1 MIKINNPY
9 NLLDKHLCFG
19 CSDKNPIGLKLNFTK
34 NGDTIAAVWKPN
46 EHYQGFYQVLHGG
59 IQATLLD
66 EVAGWVV
73 QVVCQTSGVTSEMRV
88 TYHKPVSTSD
98 EEIRIEARILQYRDR
113 YVDIEAALFNA
124 QGLKCT
130 TALVTYFL
138 FPENVA
144 KEKLYYPG
152 KEAFL

>member
-34 NGDTIAAVWKPN
+34 DGDTIAAVWKPN

-73 QVVCQTSGVTSEMRV
+73 QVVCQTSGVTSEMKV

-98 EEIRIEARILQYRDR
+98 EEIRIEARILQDR
-113 YVDIEAALFNA
+113 KSV
-124 QGLKCT
+124 
-130 TALVTYFL
+130 V
-138 FPENVA
+138 
-144 KEKLYYPG
+144 
-152 KEAFL
+152 